1 MLRQLFAACFV
12 CCLLSGPALA
22 NAVSSLPEPP
32 TLPLWLQDGV
42 PNSEAVIAVEAL
54 QAAAGHGLNPGDYK
68 ADELAKWV
76 HDASLPFSALSP
88 EHARQLDAALTQAM
102 THYLNDLHR
111 GRLDPKVLR
120 HEFKAPPVAPYD
132 AASRLQQGVRMGRLE
147 QVIAEAAPAIPLY
160 GALRQALA
168 DYRALGEPHAWADPL
183 PPLPGRSLKPGDAY
197 GGARQLA
204 RRLQVLGDLPDGE
217 TLYEVYDDTLAEAVR
232 RFQERHGLDD
242 DGVLGPQ
249 TLAQIN
255 VSPAERARQI
265 ELTLE
270 RLRWTPLL
278 HARRMIVVNLPEFV
292 LRAYEVEGNHIDIR
306 QEMRVIVGRALDTR
320 TPVFQEDMR
329 FIEFSPYWNVPIS
342 IARGELLPRLQR
354 DPDYL
359 HRQGFE
365 FVTSSGSV
373 VTTVSQEAIDA
384 VRRGEWRLRQRPG
397 PLNALG
403 DIKFIFPNDMNIY
416 LHHTPSTGLFER
428 ARRDFSHGC
437 IRVQD
442 PVSLAQFVLED
453 SPGWSRER
461 IEAAMTSGI
470 SRTIRL
476 DAPLPVLIAYST
488 VVHKDGKVFFFPDI
502 YQQDKRLADA
512 LRDRR
517 RPVIALP

>member
-1 MLRQLFAACFV
+1 MLRHLFAT
-12 CCLLSGPALA
+12 CLFCSVLAGPAFA
-22 NAVSSLPEPP
+22 NTAAILPQPRA
-32 TLPLWLQDGV
+32 LWLQDGV
-42 PNSEAVIAVEAL
+42 PNSDAIIAVEAL
-54 QAAAGHGLNPGDYK
+54 QQASSHGLDPADYR
-68 ADELAKWV
+68 ANELAERV
-76 HDASLPFSALSP
+76 HDASLPFSALPP
-88 EHARQLDAALTQAM
+88 ERARVLDKALTQAM

-120 HEFKAPPVAPYD
+120 HEFKAPPVSPYD
-132 AASRLQQGVRMGRLE
+132 ATTQLLRGLEQGRLQQ
-147 QVIAEAAPAIPLY
+147 VIADAAPAVPLY
-160 GALRQALA
+160 EALRQVLR
-168 DYRALGEPHAWADPL
+168 DYRALGEPAAWATPL
-183 PPLPGRSLKPGDAY
+183 PALPGRSLKPGDAY
-197 GGARQLA
+197 SGAGQLA
-204 RRLQVLGDLPDGE
+204 RRLQILGDLPAG
-217 TLYEVYDDTLAEAVR
+217 DTLHDTYDQTLTDAVQ
-232 RFQERHGLDD
+232 RFQARHGLDV

-255 VSPAERARQI
+255 VSPAERARQV

-292 LRAYEVEGNHIDIR
+292 LRAYEVDGNRIDIR

-342 IARGELLPRLQR
+342 IARGELIPRLRR

-365 FVTSSGSV
+365 FVTASGGV
-373 VTTVSQEAIDA
+373 VTTVSDEALEA

-442 PVSLAQFVLED
+442 PVSLAQFVLQD
-453 SPGWSRER
+453 SPDWTRER
-461 IEAAMTSGI
+461 IEAAMQAGT

-476 DAPLPVLIAYST
+476 GAPLPVLIAYST